1 MRLGDVVCASRQLD
15 LFAVGKIRKIQIADA
30 LVLLSIGGAFYPH
43 RESSIGRNLK
53 LAGIFLIDDVFGRP
67 WRFFGGRGLAVICG
81 SGERV
86 PKGQRTEGQQGG
98 SKAKRSYSV
107 IFHAASDAMI

>member
-1 MRLGDVVCASRQLD
+1 MRLRDVVCASRQLD

-30 LVLLSIGGAFYPH
+30 LVLLSVGGAFYPY

-67 WRFFGGRGLAVICG
+67 WRFFSAGWLGLIGGGMKSQWNC
-81 SGERV
+81 
-86 PKGQRTEGQQGG
+86 QRANDHQQ
-98 SKAKRSYSV
+98 R
-107 IFHAASDAMI
+107 